1 MRLVQALLNHQTMPA
16 LSTEPAPNIAFIL
29 GSPSALLQPP
39 APHFLE
45 SSNHSDLTSL
55 ALQAHRCAFQTFS
68 STKSSSPWRDAAWD
82 AASWEGQGW
91 QNTPML
97 RPRHREG
104 RFRLWTEGLQHK
116 DSCKHHIPAG
126 FPFLAYFKVFELRSQ
141 GEDPQGHSKIC
152 LGCIHAFSISSQGV
166 VWHIPRTAAHCAM
179 ALSKRSNTH
188 LRAETGSLRH
198 KRPVLK
204 ELHPTKHPSGTI
216 SPQNIPLAV
225 SPPASCLHR
234 DVEGPVPAG
243 HPQLAASPPFEL
255 VSSSPSTA
263 VRGKFGLGCG
273 TLLCPDRGD
282 HRLRGPAWLP
292 GREEGCERGGGVFHQ

>member
-1 MRLVQALLNHQTMPA
+1 MPA

-68 STKSSSPWRDAAWD
+68 STKSSSPWRDAPWD

-166 VWHIPRTAAHCAM
+166 AWHIPRTAAHCAM

-204 ELHPTKHPSGTI
+204 HWSCIPPNILLAPSLPKT
-216 SPQNIPLAV
+216 SLWQCLLQH
-225 SPPASCLHR
+225 PASTGMSRGQFLLDTPSWLLPLPLNSFHL
-234 DVEGPVPAG
+234 
-243 HPQLAASPPFEL
+243 PQA
-255 VSSSPSTA
+255 
-263 VRGKFGLGCG
+263 
-273 TLLCPDRGD
+273 
-282 HRLRGPAWLP
+282 RL
-292 GREEGCERGGGVFHQ
+292 